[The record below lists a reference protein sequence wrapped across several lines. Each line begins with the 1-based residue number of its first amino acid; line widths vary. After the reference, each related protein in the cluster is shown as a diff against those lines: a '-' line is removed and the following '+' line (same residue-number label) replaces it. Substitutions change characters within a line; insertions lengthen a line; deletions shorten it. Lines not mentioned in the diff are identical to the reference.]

1 MNNSP
6 KDYLTD
12 RVAELEKK
20 LFSSYKE
27 PYPIDGI
34 SLHCDKCKKNLI
46 AFLTET
52 IQQSMEVGRNEYI
65 AEQLMQEGN
74 PTPYIG
80 IDTPDRKLK
89 KAIERV
95 SSSQQSK

>member
-12 RVAELEKK
+12 RVKAFRKQFDDGDAICGHYSKDGNTETIDELV
-20 LFSSYKE
+20 
-27 PYPIDGI
+27 
-34 SLHCDKCKKNLI
+34 